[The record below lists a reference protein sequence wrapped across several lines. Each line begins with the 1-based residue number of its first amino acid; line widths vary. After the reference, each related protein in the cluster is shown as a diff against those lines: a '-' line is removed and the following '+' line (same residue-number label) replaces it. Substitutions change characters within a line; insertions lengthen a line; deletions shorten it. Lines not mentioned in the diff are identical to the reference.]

1 MTTAQQLPQWDLS
14 DLFGSFESPEY
25 EKGYIQATTLSTQL
39 ASYKDVL
46 ENGSIAPEEMG
57 KALRVFEEL
66 EVLLLHL
73 YAYSH
78 MQYDV
83 DTTFTHAKKEN
94 ERATKFLT
102 EIEASI
108 EWFSQGLKKLSSEK
122 IDALVAH
129 PELAAYAHFFKT
141 VKLYEKYTLLEK
153 EEQLL
158 HKKDLYASTAWSNF
172 HTEIASNIEFG
183 KLMIE
188 GKEVEMNQ
196 ALLMFYLAHPDRE
209 IRKAVYDLRSKGFG
223 TMEHIFAYVY
233 AQVAASFEQ
242 DSREVRGYES
252 GLFRASMGDEVTPAH
267 IEAMV
272 DVTKANVHTYQD
284 YFSWKK
290 EQLGLETMMPY
301 DASAPLTDEKEEI
314 SFEEARDMVLD
325 CFGTFDGEMRDL
337 AAQFFDKKWID
348 AREGGNKYAG
358 AYSWSM
364 KEHPYILLNYQPNLQ
379 QVFTM
384 IHELGHGVHS
394 LLTNQKQ
401 PYLMRN
407 HSKVT
412 AESASQFAELLLLDY
427 VLKSDRPASVK
438 RSVLAHH
445 VEDLLYCL
453 SSTITVTAFEM
464 ETHEKATKEALTKED
479 LSDIWMNLH
488 KTLRGEAITTL
499 EDDRMM
505 WSRIPHIFQTPF
517 YYFTYPMSL
526 LVVLC
531 LYELYTENPQQFV
544 KQYKDYLSLGGSM
557 TPEDC
562 LKQSFGIEFGT
573 KEFYEKGFRVVER
586 LIAQLK
592 AM

>member
-1 MTTAQQLPQWDLS
+1 MTTVQQLPQWDLS
-14 DLFGSFESPEY
+14 DLFGSFDSPEY
-25 EKGYIQATTLSTQL
+25 EKGYNEAVRLAKELSQYKESLEKGIIEGGDMAQA
-39 ASYKDVL
+39 
-46 ENGSIAPEEMG
+46 IAT
-57 KALRVFEEL
+57 FEKL

-83 DTTFTHAKKEN
+83 DTTFTQAKKEN

-108 EWFSQGLKKLSSEK
+108 EWFSQGLKKLSAEK
-122 IDALVAH
+122 IAELTTDPALAS
-129 PELAAYAHFFKT
+129 YAHFFKT

-172 HTEIASNIEFG
+172 HTEIASNIHFG

-188 GKEVEMNQ
+188 GEEVEMNQ
-196 ALLMFYLAHPDRE
+196 ALLMFYLANPNRE

-223 TMEHIFAYVY
+223 SMEHIFAYVY

-272 DVTKANVHTYQD
+272 EVTKANVHTYQD
-284 YFSWKK
+284 YFTWKK
-290 EQLGLETMMPY
+290 EQLGLDTMMPY
-301 DASAPLTDEKEEI
+301 DTSAPLTDEKEEI
-314 SFEEARDMVLD
+314 SFDEARDMVLD
-325 CFGTFDGEMRDL
+325 CFGAFDGEMRDL

-364 KEHPYILLNYQPNLQ
+364 EKHPYILLNYQPNLQ

-427 VLKSDRPASVK
+427 VLKSDRSDAVK

-464 ETHEKATKEALTKED
+464 ETHDRATKEALTKDD
-479 LSDIWMNLH
+479 LAEIWLNLH
-488 KTLRGEAITTL
+488 KTLRGDAIETL
-499 EDDRMM
+499 DDDRMM

-531 LYELYTENPQQFV
+531 LYELYTENPEQFV

-557 TPEDC
+557 TPADC
-562 LKQSFGIEFGT
+562 LKQSFGIDFGT

-586 LIAQLK
+586 LIEKLK
-592 AM
+592 GM

>member
-1 MTTAQQLPQWDLS
+1 MTTAHILPEWDLS
-14 DLFGSFESPEY
+14 DLFGSFDSPEY
-25 EKGYIQATTLSTQL
+25 EKGFSEAQKLSHDLGVFKDTLEKGTIS
-39 ASYKDVL
+39 A
-46 ENGSIAPEEMG
+46 EEMT
-57 KALRVFEEL
+57 KAIQVFEKM

-83 DTTFTHAKKEN
+83 DTTFTKAKKEN

-102 EIEASI
+102 EVEASI
-108 EWFSQGLKKLSSEK
+108 EWFSQGLKKLSEEK
-122 IDALVAH
+122 IAELVKH
-129 PELAAYAHFFKT
+129 PELAGYAHFFKT

-172 HTEIASNIEFG
+172 HTEIASNLDFG
-183 KLMIE
+183 KLTIE

-196 ALLMFYLAHPDRE
+196 ALLLFYMAHPNRE
-209 IRKAVYDLRSKGFG
+209 IRKAVYELRSKGFG

-242 DSREVRGYES
+242 DSRELRGYES
-252 GLFRASMGDEVTPAH
+252 GLFRASMGDEVTPEH
-267 IEAMV
+267 ITAMV
-272 DVTKANVHTYQD
+272 EVTKKNAHTYQD
-284 YFSWKK
+284 YFAWKK
-290 EQLGLETMMPY
+290 EQLGLDVMMPY
-301 DASAPLTDEKEEI
+301 DTSAPLTESKEEI
-314 SFEEARDMVLD
+314 SFEEARNMVLN
-325 CFGTFDGEMRDL
+325 CFGSFDEEMKSM
-337 AAQFFDKKWID
+337 ANEFFEKKWID

-364 KEHPYILLNYQPNLQ
+364 EKHPYILLNYQPNLQ

-407 HSKVT
+407 HSKVV

-427 VLKSDRPASVK
+427 VLKSDRPAEVK

-445 VEDLLYCL
+445 IEDLLYCL

-464 ETHEKATKEALTKED
+464 ETHDKATTEALNKED
-479 LSDIWMNLH
+479 LSGIWMNLH
-488 KTLRGEAITTL
+488 KTLRGDAIQTL
-499 EDDRMM
+499 DEDKMM

-526 LVVLC
+526 LVVLS
-531 LYELYTENPQQFV
+531 LYELYLEDPEKFV
-544 KQYKDYLSLGGSM
+544 PLYKEYLSLGGSM
-557 TPEDC
+557 TPADS
-562 LKQSFGIEFGT
+562 LKTAFGIDFGT
-573 KEFYEKGFRVVER
+573 TEFFEKGFRVVER
-586 LIAQLK
+586 LIEKLK
-592 AM
+592 GM